1 MTYVFPVGAQ
11 VLVAWP
17 GFPVF
22 VSRVLA
28 ASRDCQGRPLYFV
41 RDECAEQSWW
51 VMEKVLT
58 DLAPFGRPACAIVTE
73 GGRA

>member
-1 MTYVFPVGAQ
+1 MNARAIPVGAE

-22 VSRVLA
+22 VSRVLG
-28 ASRDCQGRPLYFV
+28 ASHDRDGTPMYLV
-41 RDECAEQSWW
+41 RDAEGQSWW
-51 VMEKVLT
+51 VMERTMT
-58 DLAPFGRPACAIVTE
+58 DLGGIDRPPCALARQ